1 MRIIVC
7 GGRDYQNRTVLFEAL
22 DELHTQE
29 GIDLLIHG
37 NARGADQ
44 LADRWATERG
54 IPVHSYSPD
63 WSLGRKAGPLR
74 NQRMIDDSKPDGV
87 VAFCG
92 GRGTDDM
99 IRRAW
104 KAGLKVW
111 QRG

>member
-7 GGRDYQNRTVLFEAL
+7 GGRDYQDRTSLFEAL
-22 DELHTQE
+22 DDLHAE
-29 GIDLLIHG
+29 YGIDLIIHG

-44 LADRWATERG
+44 LAGQYATDRG

-74 NQRMIDDSKPDGV
+74 NQRMIDDGKPDAV
-87 VAFCG
+87 LAFPG

-99 IRRAW
+99 IRRAC

-111 QRG
+111 QR

>member
-7 GGRDYQNRTVLFEAL
+7 GGRDYQDRTTLFEVL
-22 DELHTQE
+22 DQLHEEE

-44 LADRWATERG
+44 LAGQYAENRG
-54 IPVHSYSPD
+54 ILVEIYPPD

-74 NQRMIDDSKPDGV
+74 NQRMIDDGKPDAV
-87 VAFCG
+87 LAFPG

-111 QRG
+111 QR